1 MIKDLTEGKVES
13 VLWRFSLPMFGSVI
27 FQQLYSMADSVIAG
41 QFAGEDALAAVGAS
55 FPITMI
61 FMAIAVGCNVGCAV
75 VISQLFGA
83 KRYGEMKTA
92 VSTTLIAS
100 CVLAAVLTVVG
111 LVISAPLMRLI
122 QTPQNIFADG
132 ELYLRIY
139 IGGFLFLFLYN
150 IATGIFQS
158 LGDSKTPLYF
168 LIGSSVG
175 NILLDLLFVAGFHWD
190 VAGVAWATFIA
201 QGAAC
206 LLALVTLLR
215 RLRAVET
222 DEPVRH
228 FSLRMLGRVGRF
240 AVPSVLQQSFVS
252 VGNIFLQGLI
262 NGYGSSAIA
271 GYSAAVK
278 LNTFAITCLTTL
290 SNGLSSFSAQ
300 NIGAGKWERIGR
312 GLRTGIVMGVI
323 VTAPFFLCFFFAG
336 DGMIRLFLNEGS
348 AQAFATGEQFLQVVA
363 PFYFVIGA
371 KLMVDGVLR
380 GAGAMLQFMT
390 STFTDLLLRVLLAFA
405 LAGTFDLMG
414 IWWSWPIGWTVSAV
428 LSAVFYLCGSWK
440 RKAASL
446 V

>member
-61 FMAIAVGCNVGCAV
+61 FMAIAVGCNVGCTV
-75 VISQLFGA
+75 MISQLFGA

-100 CVLAAVLTVVG
+100 CLLAAVLTVVG
-111 LVISAPLMRLI
+111 LVTSAPLMRLI
-122 QTPQNIFADG
+122 QTPRNIFADG

-139 IGGFLFLFLYN
+139 IGGFIFLFLYN

-158 LGDSKTPLYF
+158 LGDSRTPLWF

-175 NILLDLLFVAGFHWD
+175 NILLDLLFVAGFHWG

-201 QGAAC
+201 QGGAC
-206 LLALVTLLR
+206 LLALMTLLR
-215 RLRAVET
+215 RLRAVKT
-222 DEPVRH
+222 DEPTRH

-240 AVPSVLQQSFVS
+240 ALPSVLQQSFVS

-262 NGYGSSAIA
+262 TGYGSAAIA

-278 LNTFAITCLTTL
+278 LNTFAITPLKRTL
-290 SNGLSSFSAQ
+290 ELH
-300 NIGAGKWERIGR
+300 GAEYRRREARAGWPRAAGR
-312 GLRTGIVMGVI
+312 H
-323 VTAPFFLCFFFAG
+323 G
-336 DGMIRLFLNEGS
+336 DGGDCDDALLP
-348 AQAFATGEQFLQVVA
+348 L
-363 PFYFVIGA
+363 
-371 KLMVDGVLR
+371 
-380 GAGAMLQFMT
+380 
-390 STFTDLLLRVLLAFA
+390 LLLR
-405 LAGTFDLMG
+405 GGGDDPT
-414 IWWSWPIGWTVSAV
+414 
-428 LSAVFYLCGSWK
+428 LSK
-440 RKAASL
+440 
-446 V
+446 

>member
-92 VSTTLIAS
+92 VSTTLVAS
-100 CVLAAVLTVVG
+100 CVLAVVLTVVG
-111 LVISAPLMRLI
+111 LVTSAPLMRLI

-228 FSLRMLGRVGRF
+228 FSLQMLDRVGRF

-262 NGYGSSAIA
+262 NGYGSSAVA

-290 SNGLSSFSAQ
+290 SNGLSSFTAQ
-300 NIGAGKWERIGR
+300 NIGAGKRERVGR
-312 GLRTGIVMGVI
+312 GLRMGVLMGVI
-323 VTAPFFLCFFFAG
+323 VMAPFFLCFFFAG
-336 DGMIRLFLNEGS
+336 EGMIRLFLNEGS
-348 AQAFATGEQFLQVVA
+348 AQAFSTGEQFLRVVA

-371 KLMVDGVLR
+371 KLMIDGVLR

-405 LAGTFDLMG
+405 LAGAFGLVG
-414 IWWSWPIGWTVSAV
+414 IWWSWPIGWAVSAV

-440 RKAASL
+440 RSATPLK
-446 V
+446 